1 MKKQFKLG
9 VIGCGYMAQSILRGV
24 VLSDFLHE
32 KKIIVGVE
40 NEEALE
46 KVAFLGVR
54 TATDYKS
61 VAENSEYLLLDVKPQ
76 KLEEVIKSLGGF
88 KPAKVISVLSSVRKS
103 TIKNLFGFG
112 AVYVARCLPN
122 MPCSIGSGVI
132 GIDMSDFNKSTDDI
146 EFISNVFNCIGTVL
160 SVDESK
166 MEAVSGV
173 SVSGPAYVFM
183 FIDSL
188 IDAGVKNGLTKNEAK
203 ILAVQ
208 TLLGSAEMVERD
220 EQSLSELIVE
230 SCGKGGASLEAIK
243 VFEEKNFR
251 GIVSDAVSACVKRSK
266 ELSEK

>member
-32 KKIIVGVE
+32 KKIIVADDK
-40 NEEALE
+40 EEALE

-54 TATDYKS
+54 TATDYKY
-61 VAENSEYLLLDVKPQ
+61 VAESSEYLLLDVKPQ
-76 KLEEVIKSLGGF
+76 KFDEVIKSLGGF
-88 KPAKVISVLSSVRKS
+88 KPAKIISVMTGVRKNA
-103 TIKNLFGFG
+103 IKNSFG
-112 AVYVARCLPN
+112 AGTINVVRCLPN
-122 MPCSIGSGVI
+122 MPCSIGSGAI
-132 GIDMSDFNKSTDDI
+132 GVDMSDFNKSTDDI

-166 MEAVSGV
+166 MEAVSGL

-230 SCGKGGASLEAIK
+230 ACGKGGAALEAVK
-243 VFEEKNFR
+243 VFEENNFR
-251 GIVSDAVSACVKRSK
+251 GIISDAVSACVKRSK
-266 ELSEK
+266 ELSDK